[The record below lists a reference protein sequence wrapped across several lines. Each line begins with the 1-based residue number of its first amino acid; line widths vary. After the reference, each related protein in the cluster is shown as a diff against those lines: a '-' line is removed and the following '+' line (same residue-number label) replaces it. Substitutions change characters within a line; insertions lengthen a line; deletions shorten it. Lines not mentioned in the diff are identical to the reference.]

1 MKKYTITKIIYAK
14 SLKDAILKEK
24 DAEIVQ
30 VELSEP
36 LEKPST
42 KIGF

>member
-24 DAEIVQ
+24 ESEIVQ

-36 LEKPST
+36 LEKPCN

>member
-14 SLKDAILKEK
+14 SLKQAISKEPE
-24 DAEIVQ
+24 AEIVQ
-30 VELSEP
+30 VDLSEP
-36 LEKPST
+36 LEKPNT